1 MKALHVLDVL
11 DTNKS
16 IPRIALKMAE
26 VFEGTTTFTAPH
38 IVDQIPFE
46 VLSIK
51 ESIKAQKEFDMIHLH
66 TAVFSLAF
74 RRSIGRSIHHF
85 YGSSKFTFNQYNL
98 RHQMNEILMAR
109 RFGLVISCSEYLARQ
124 YEKLYHRKSEVI
136 YPGVDVGPVGTSR
149 QGNTFHFLFVGVL
162 KPRKR
167 VSILIVAMTNIV
179 KLYSEAKLTIV
190 GSGPDRENLEI
201 LVKQLGL
208 SNNVSFT
215 GRISDEE
222 LNSIYQNSS
231 VYVSA
236 SEWEGFGMPL
246 LEAMSFGKPLVVS
259 NCEAH
264 EEIIKHSGAGYSV
277 ERNPKLFAKFM
288 IQASKRPTDFR
299 ENAIRFA
306 IEHSWSG
313 FMKKLLFLRDQK

>member
-1 MKALHVLDVL
+1 MKALHVLDVI
-11 DTNKS
+11 DTSKS
-16 IPRIALKMAE
+16 IPKIALKIAS
-26 VFEGTTTFTAPH
+26 VFEGSTTFTAPH
-38 IVDQIPFE
+38 VVDNIPFE
-46 VLSIK
+46 ILSIK
-51 ESIKAQKEFDMIHLH
+51 DSLKAQKEFDIIHLH
-66 TAVFSLAF
+66 TAVFSVAF
-74 RRSIGRSIHHF
+74 RRSIRRSIHHF
-85 YGSSKFTFNQYNL
+85 YGSSKFTFNQYSI
-98 RHQMNEILMAR
+98 RHQINEILMAK
-109 RFGLVISCSEYLARQ
+109 RFGLVISCSEYLSRE

-136 YPGVDVGPVGTSR
+136 YPGVDLGPVGSFR
-149 QGNTFHFLFVGVL
+149 QGNTFDFLFVGVL

-167 VSILIVAMTNIV
+167 VSILILAMRNIL

-208 SNNVSFT
+208 SNNISFT

-222 LNSIYQNSS
+222 LNFRYQNSG

-264 EEIIKHSGAGYSV
+264 EEIIKYSGAGFSV
-277 ERNPKLFAKFM
+277 ESDPKVFAKFM
-288 IQASKRPTDFR
+288 IQASKRPTEFR

-313 FMKKLLFLRDQK
+313 FMKKLLFLRSQK